1 MINSYQVIQNLSILQ
16 CMWNQSE
23 EQIFVFRI
31 KLFSYLISKTF
42 VYKIT
47 WYHEVFQIITHQG
60 RGTNLV
66 FLQGY
71 LESTACKRI
80 SLCFDF
86 SYLERERER
95 ESEREREREREREI
109 CSHFGSSAAPL
120 LGGLCRLLAS
130 GGRCGVDP
138 RLSTLGEP
146 SHLPQRCLSKTY
158 PLPHC
163 SRDLLGCQP

>member
-60 RGTNLV
+60 RGTNLI

-86 SYLERERER
+86 SYLGRERER
-95 ESEREREREREREI
+95 ARERARERERGEDWYDKVNFLKI
-109 CSHFGSSAAPL
+109 YFFHFQSAKVLNILRSLNFQNLWAKKKL
-120 LGGLCRLLAS
+120 VNYYVCAWFNDGGLSLVNFL
-130 GGRCGVDP
+130 
-138 RLSTLGEP
+138 
-146 SHLPQRCLSKTY
+146 
-158 PLPHC
+158 
-163 SRDLLGCQP
+163 